1 MNIIIGQYVPGNS
14 IIHLLDAR
22 SKIIFTFIFVFVV
35 FLANNLMTNILL
47 SSFVIL
53 AVLLT
58 KINLTYLFRGIK
70 PVIIISVITFL
81 IHIFTTE
88 EGKIIASFMHYNI
101 HLQSVYNGINVAMR
115 LLYIFAMTSLLTLT
129 TTPMDITDGV
139 ERLLKPLKKVN
150 FPVHELALMMSISL
164 RFIPT
169 MVQETER
176 IIKAQSSRGASFT
189 SGQIKDRINGL
200 LPLFI
205 PLFISAFKRA
215 DDLAIA
221 MEARG
226 YNGSEGRTKYRR
238 SSWGLADTVMVLIT
252 FLLAFVLALFKTY

>member
-14 IIHLLDAR
+14 IIHYLDAR
-22 SKIIFTFIFVFVV
+22 SKVIFTFLFVFIV
-35 FLANNLMTNILL
+35 FLANNLITNFILSLFIL
-47 SSFVIL
+47 SAI
-53 AVLLT
+53 LLT
-58 KINLTYLFRGIK
+58 KINLTYLLRGIK
-70 PVIIISVITFL
+70 PIIFISMITFF

-88 EGKIIASFMHYNI
+88 EGKVIASFMHYNI
-101 HLQSVYNGINVAMR
+101 HLESVYNGIVVALR
-115 LLYIFAMTSLLTLT
+115 LLYIFIMTSLLTLT

-139 ERLLKPLKKVN
+139 ERLMKPLKKVK

-176 IIKAQSSRGASFT
+176 IIKAQSSRGASFLT
-189 SGQIKDRINGL
+189 GSIKERISGM

-205 PLFISAFKRA
+205 PLFIGAFKRA

-238 SSWGLADTVMVLIT
+238 SKWRPADTAMLLIT
-252 FLLAFVLALFKTY
+252 FLLAIALAIFKTY